1 MSLSKKAITHI
12 EANSKAGNLVVAKK
26 ATFEAIILPDDMSI
40 HSTEFLQKFKNRFT
54 GHFSTDSIKSFAE
67 YVNKQEEKTCFI
79 DSRKPIAKAIFDM
92 GTKEAPLHCKHKAF
106 IRLSKTADFES
117 LNEFCINRAD
127 QIDLAE
133 FIEDYRFC
141 ITATDDTG
149 EKMDTNKAIMAIRKI
164 TINANQKTESEVK
177 TFSTNK
183 SINELIEANS
193 QGDPLPAWITFSCI
207 PYHGLM
213 QRDFPMRVQASVSRN
228 EISFNMKVQ
237 NFEKIIEETVYE
249 FKELV
254 TEAIDSKTEIFTGS
268 FED

>member
-1 MSLSKKAITHI
+1 MSLSKETITHI
-12 EANSKAGNLVVAKK
+12 ENNSKAGNLVVAKK
-26 ATFEAIILPDDMSI
+26 ADFEAIILPNDMSI
-40 HSTEFLQKFKNRFT
+40 HSTEFLQEFKNRFT

-67 YVNKQEEKTCFI
+67 YVNKQDEKICFV
-79 DSRKPIAKAIFDM
+79 DSREPMAKAIFDM
-92 GTKEAPLHCKHKAF
+92 GTTKNPLHCKHKAF
-106 IRLSKTADFES
+106 IELSKTANFKS
-117 LNEFCINRAD
+117 LNKFCSNRAD

-141 ITATDDTG
+141 VTATNDTG
-149 EKMDTNKAIMAIRKI
+149 EEMETNKAIMAIRKI

-183 SINELIEANS
+183 STNELIEANS

-207 PYHGLM
+207 PYHGLT
-213 QRDFPMRVQASVSRN
+213 QRDFPMRVQASVSRG

-237 NFEKIIEETVYE
+237 NYEKIIEETVEE

-254 TEAIDSKTEIFTGS
+254 AKAIDSKTEIFVGN
-268 FED
+268 FKD